1 MPVVVIAV
9 VLIAVVPAVS
19 VLILN
24 KGAELPPTI
33 PAKVVVPLSVTVNAK
48 AVGDCSVEINVTPTP
63 VKLVVAPKVTA
74 SL

>member
-24 KGAELPPTI
+24 KGAKFPPTI
-33 PAKVVVPLSVTVNAK
+33 PAKVVVPLSVTVNA
-48 AVGDCSVEINVTPTP
+48 
-63 VKLVVAPKVTA
+63 
-74 SL
+74 